1 MSQVPPST
9 IIEEPIP
16 AIVRRGRP
24 VKTQTPTILIPPM
37 PEDLPKGIWSEQATK
52 VLKERYLIRDNN
64 GEVTET
70 EDQMCWRVA
79 WDIAYA
85 EANYGGT
92 YEQIMAMAREYYRL
106 MVTHEFLPNS
116 PTLMNAG
123 KNNGLQYSAC
133 YVIPVDDSIEGIFDG
148 IKWQAIV
155 HKSGGGTGFS
165 FSRLRGSNAR
175 VGSTK
180 GVASG
185 PVSFMKIYDAATEQI
200 KQGGMRRGANMGI
213 LRVDHPDVM
222 SFIHCKD
229 NGGIN
234 NFNISVAITDA
245 FIKAYRAGTSYDLI
259 DPKNNSVVG
268 QLDAHKVMDEIADGA
283 WKTGDPG
290 LIFIDQI
297 NSSCANP
304 VPTLGP
310 IEATNPCVTG
320 DSLISTEKGLVRMK
334 DLVDKNEKIKL
345 VIDERASGG
354 KTEGE
359 AIKFF
364 DNGIKDVVKVV
375 TKSGLELTVTLDHK
389 LLTADGWKE
398 TQKLK
403 VGDSIFIQSKE
414 GKFNQKNGKW
424 SKELGQ
430 ILGWL
435 VGDGWVRTGDKDCR
449 VGFTFGKEDLEILN
463 YLKPHINKLYGKEI
477 KEIERVRNTYHLSY
491 HGKSFV
497 DFFIDLGVKA
507 VKADEKVVPE
517 SIFTAPRESVIGFL
531 QGLFT
536 ADGTVNF
543 RLGFSSYVRLTSK
556 SKTLLNGVQLLL
568 LNLGIV
574 SKIYDRSRKPR
585 VGMFPYVNKKG
596 EEKSYTLDGVLYEL
610 EISKK
615 SVLKFFSE
623 VGFMGGRHKEK
634 IAKFGTKNF
643 REDKYVDKILEII
656 PVGKERVY
664 DLTEQ
669 LSYTFIA
676 NGIVS
681 YDCGEQPLYPFDAC
695 NLGSIFLTYFVENKQ
710 VNWNKL
716 EKTVK
721 TAVRFLDSVIE
732 RNPFPL
738 PQIKDTVT
746 NIRRIGLGVGGW
758 ADLLAKLE
766 IPYNSNE
773 ALELAEKLMKFVN
786 DKGHEASQE
795 LAKERGA
802 FPLFPESIFKDDKPM
817 RNSTVTTIAPTG
829 TIGIIANASTG
840 VEPFFAIAYKHY
852 VKTNAIER
860 TLLFFNPLFEEYA
873 KNQSWYTDE
882 VKEKIASEGTLAHI
896 QEIPDHVKKVF
907 ATAHDIEPIWHV
919 KMQAAFQKNTDNA
932 VSKTIN
938 MPNSATREDILK
950 AYIEAYETGCR
961 GITVYRDGCKDVQV
975 LNLGTKDKKEPL
987 ATNGHANGHAQPVA
1001 ELRGRPQKLTGNTYR
1016 VSTPVGHAFI
1026 TINSNEDNQPFEIF
1040 INVGHAGTDIAADAE
1055 AIGRLISMSLRIPSQ
1070 LSPKEISMQVVEQL
1084 RGIGGSNHIG
1094 FGVNKVKSLAD
1105 AIAKILSEHM
1115 MQDKETTAPEAFQAA
1130 LPLAAKRDLCP
1141 SCGAA
1146 AFIFE
1151 EGCSKCLA
1159 CSYSKC

>member
-24 VKTQTPTILIPPM
+24 VKTQTPTVLIPPM

-92 YEQIMAMAREYYRL
+92 YDQIMAMAREYYRL

-268 QLDAHKVMDEIADGA
+268 QLDARKVMDEIADGA

-310 IEATNPCVTG
+310 IEATNP
-320 DSLISTEKGLVRMK
+320 
-334 DLVDKNEKIKL
+334 
-345 VIDERASGG
+345 
-354 KTEGE
+354 
-359 AIKFF
+359 
-364 DNGIKDVVKVV
+364 
-375 TKSGLELTVTLDHK
+375 
-389 LLTADGWKE
+389 
-398 TQKLK
+398 
-403 VGDSIFIQSKE
+403 
-414 GKFNQKNGKW
+414 
-424 SKELGQ
+424 
-430 ILGWL
+430 
-435 VGDGWVRTGDKDCR
+435 
-449 VGFTFGKEDLEILN
+449 
-463 YLKPHINKLYGKEI
+463 
-477 KEIERVRNTYHLSY
+477 
-491 HGKSFV
+491 
-497 DFFIDLGVKA
+497 
-507 VKADEKVVPE
+507 
-517 SIFTAPRESVIGFL
+517 
-531 QGLFT
+531 
-536 ADGTVNF
+536 
-543 RLGFSSYVRLTSK
+543 
-556 SKTLLNGVQLLL
+556 
-568 LNLGIV
+568 
-574 SKIYDRSRKPR
+574 
-585 VGMFPYVNKKG
+585 
-596 EEKSYTLDGVLYEL
+596 
-610 EISKK
+610 
-615 SVLKFFSE
+615 
-623 VGFMGGRHKEK
+623 
-634 IAKFGTKNF
+634 
-643 REDKYVDKILEII
+643 
-656 PVGKERVY
+656 
-664 DLTEQ
+664 
-669 LSYTFIA
+669 
-676 NGIVS
+676 
-681 YDCGEQPLYPFDAC
+681 CGEQPLYPFDAC

-975 LNLGTKDKKEPL
+975 LNLGI
-987 ATNGHANGHAQPVA
+987 TNGHANGHAQPVA

-1115 MQDKETTAPEAFQAA
+1115 TQDKETTVPEAFQAA